1 VTGPA
6 LYGDPIDP
14 NEPWVE
20 APWTYAAYA
29 PATAARYGQRRPG
42 AVVGATVLSV
52 TMAGVLLITGF
63 IVIFAASSLGASDD
77 VESTANVTP
86 FVVAGLLNVVAAA
99 LLIIGGVLLLGRAAA
114 GRVAI
119 GAATVLCIA
128 LAIFWL
134 ADDQNDNGIV
144 IWLFI
149 FCVPVITATLLATTA
164 SVAQWLRV
172 GADDPS
178 VASVR
183 S

>member
-20 APWTYAAYA
+20 APWTYAAYP
-29 PATAARYGQRRPG
+29 PAGYSQQRPG
-42 AVVGATVLSV
+42 AVAGATVISV
-52 TMAGVLLITGF
+52 AMAGVLLITGF
-63 IVIFAASSLGASDD
+63 IVIFAASSLGTSDA

-114 GRVAI
+114 SRMAI

-134 ADDQNDNGIV
+134 ANDQNDNGII

-164 SVAQWLRV
+164 SVTQWLRV

-178 VASVR
+178 FGSAGT
-183 S
+183 